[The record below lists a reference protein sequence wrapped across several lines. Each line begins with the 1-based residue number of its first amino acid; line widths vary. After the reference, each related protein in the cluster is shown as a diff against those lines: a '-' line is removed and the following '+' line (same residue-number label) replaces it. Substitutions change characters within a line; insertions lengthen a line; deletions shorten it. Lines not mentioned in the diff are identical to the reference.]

1 MTPQVTVVGSLNA
14 DVTLRVARL
23 PGPGETVLT
32 EQPSLLS
39 FGGKGGNQAAAAAA
53 FGGRVAMI
61 GRVGDDDLGSA
72 VRADLADRGVDVS
85 QVLSCAGVR
94 TGSASIAVDD
104 GGENNIIVDPGAN
117 ACLRPE
123 DVSPASFRDAAIA
136 LVQLE
141 IPVDTV
147 AAVVAAATCP
157 VVLNPAPAL
166 PLPSAVLDGVSVLVL
181 NVPELAA
188 LTEVPA
194 VADPAVLEPLARKL
208 QRDVVV
214 TLGANGALVVP
225 AAARYAV
232 HIAPPQADIR
242 DTTGAG
248 DCFCGTLAVLL
259 AEGAD
264 LAEASRMAVAAGTLS
279 ATAPG
284 ARGRLPGRELVS
296 AIAPGLTSRT
306 LESSA

>member
-1 MTPQVTVVGSLNA
+1 MTPQVAVVGSLNA
-14 DVTLRVARL
+14 DLTLRVARL

-53 FGGRVAMI
+53 LGGRVAMV
-61 GRVGDDDLGSA
+61 GRVGADDLGTA
-72 VRADLADRGVDVS
+72 VRADLADRGVDVR

-94 TGSASIAVDD
+94 TGSATIAVDD
-104 GGENNIIVDPGAN
+104 RGENNIIVDPGAN
-117 ACLRPE
+117 ACLRPA
-123 DVSPASFRDAAIA
+123 DIGPACFGDAAIA

-141 IPVDTV
+141 IPVETV
-147 AAVVAAATCP
+147 AAVVAAAPCP
-157 VVLNPAPAL
+157 VILNPAPAL

-194 VADPAVLEPLARKL
+194 VADPVVLEPLARKL

-214 TLGANGALVVP
+214 TLGAGGALVVP

-232 HIAPPQADIR
+232 HIPPPPAQIR

-264 LAEASRMAVAAGTLS
+264 LAEAAQLAVAAGTLS
-279 ATAPG
+279 ATAVG
-284 ARGRLPGRELVS
+284 ARGQLPTREMVT
-296 AIAPGLTSRT
+296 AIAPALTPRMVASQ
-306 LESSA
+306 

>member
-1 MTPQVTVVGSLNA
+1 MTPQVAVVGSLNA
-14 DVTLRVARL
+14 DLTLRVARL

-53 FGGRVAMI
+53 FGGRVAMV
-61 GRVGDDDLGSA
+61 GRVGADDLGSA
-72 VRADLADRGVDVS
+72 VRADLADRGVDVR
-85 QVLSCAGVR
+85 QVLSCDGVR
-94 TGSASIAVDD
+94 TGSATIAVDD
-104 GGENNIIVDPGAN
+104 SGENNIIVDPGAN
-117 ACLRPE
+117 ACLRPA
-123 DVSPASFRDAAIA
+123 DIGPACFGDAAIA

-141 IPVDTV
+141 IPVETV
-147 AAVVAAATCP
+147 AAVVAAAPCP
-157 VVLNPAPAL
+157 VILNPAPAL
-166 PLPSAVLDGVSVLVL
+166 PLPSAVLDRVSVLVL

-214 TLGANGALVVP
+214 TLGARGALVVP

-232 HIAPPQADIR
+232 HIAPPPAQIL

-264 LAEASRMAVAAGTLS
+264 LAQAAQLAVAAGTLS
-279 ATAPG
+279 ATAAG
-284 ARGRLPGRELVS
+284 ARGLLPTREMVA
-296 AIAPGLTSRT
+296 AIAPALTPRMVASQ
-306 LESSA
+306 

>member
-1 MTPQVTVVGSLNA
+1 MTPQVAVVGSLNA
-14 DVTLRVARL
+14 DLTLRVARL

-53 FGGRVAMI
+53 LGGRVAMV
-61 GRVGDDDLGSA
+61 GRVGADDLGTA
-72 VRADLADRGVDVS
+72 VRADLADRGVDVR

-94 TGSASIAVDD
+94 TGSATIAVDD
-104 GGENNIIVDPGAN
+104 RGENNIIVDPGAN
-117 ACLRPE
+117 ACLRPA
-123 DVSPASFRDAAIA
+123 DIGPACFGDAAIA

-141 IPVDTV
+141 IPVETV
-147 AAVVAAATCP
+147 AAVVAAAPCP
-157 VVLNPAPAL
+157 VILNPAPAL

-194 VADPAVLEPLARKL
+194 VADPVVLEPLARKL

-214 TLGANGALVVP
+214 TLGAGGALVVP

-232 HIAPPQADIR
+232 HIAPPPAQIR

-264 LAEASRMAVAAGTLS
+264 LAEAAQLAVAAGTLS
-279 ATAPG
+279 ATAVG
-284 ARGRLPGRELVS
+284 ARGQLPTREMVT
-296 AIAPGLTSRT
+296 AIAPALTPRMVASQ
-306 LESSA
+306 